1 VSVNTV
7 FSDTCEVAVIG
18 AGPYGLSLGAHLGS
32 AMVDTRVFGRPMSFW
47 RHNMPEGM
55 KLRSAW
61 EASHIADPDN
71 FLLLDA
77 YASMTGL
84 DRTDPLPREEFVRY
98 GVWYQRMA
106 LPDLDPRTVEK
117 IEPASRGFWLTL
129 EDGKVLNARHVV
141 VATGLAR
148 QDYRPAA
155 FRGLPADLVSHT
167 ADHASL
173 DGFRTKRVAVVGRG
187 QSACES
193 AALLAE
199 AGAEVELICR
209 AAIRWQGRSGVGPF
223 PFNWLNAAPD
233 ALHRVP
239 PLWRDWLDAFSLQ
252 ARPAAWVK
260 PRLAGVRIDAGRRI
274 RGARPNRDGI
284 ILELDSGSRGFDH
297 VLLATGYKID
307 ITRLRFI
314 RGELASRILTDGG
327 SPVLSSGYESSVRGL
342 HFVGASAVR
351 SFGPLLGFVA
361 GAGHAARAVTAQVL
375 AGRSGPT
382 GRRSTISE
390 PDAFA
395 RRVQTASPLNR
406 TAPQNP

>member
-7 FSDTCEVAVIG
+7 FRDTCEVAVVG

-32 AMVDTRVFGRPMSFW
+32 AMVDARVFGRPMSFW
-47 RHNMPEGM
+47 RHNMPKGM

-77 YASMTGL
+77 YAVVSGL
-84 DRTDPLPREEFVRY
+84 GRSDPLPLDDFVRY
-98 GVWYQRMA
+98 GEWFQQMA
-106 LPDLDPRTVEK
+106 LPDLDARNVTT
-117 IEPASRGFWLTL
+117 IEPAGRGFWLTL
-129 EDGKVLNARHVV
+129 EDGQVLNARHVV
-141 VATGLAR
+141 VATGLAN
-148 QDYRPAA
+148 QDYRPVA

-173 DGFRTKRVAVVGRG
+173 GGFRGRRVAVVGRG

-199 AGAEVELICR
+199 AGADVALICR
-209 AAIRWQGRSGVGPF
+209 AAIRWLGGSGVGPF
-223 PFNWLNAAPD
+223 PLNWLNAAPD

-252 ARPAAWVK
+252 ARPAAWLK

-284 ILELDSGSRGFDH
+284 ILELDSGARGFDH

-307 ITRLRFI
+307 IARLGFI
-314 RGELASRILTDGG
+314 GSELASRILTDGG

-375 AGRSGPT
+375 ADRSGPT
-382 GRRSTISE
+382 GRRSKTSE
-390 PDAFA
+390 PDVFA
-395 RRVQTASPLNR
+395 QRIQSASPLNR

>member
-7 FSDTCEVAVIG
+7 FHDSCEVAVVG

-32 AMVDTRVFGRPMSFW
+32 AMIDTRVFGRPMSFW
-47 RHNMPEGM
+47 RHHMPKGM

-61 EASHIADPDN
+61 DASHIADPDN

-77 YASMTGL
+77 YATMTGL
-84 DRTDPLPREEFVRY
+84 GRTDPLPREDFV
-98 GVWYQRMA
+98 
-106 LPDLDPRTVEK
+106 
-117 IEPASRGFWLTL
+117 LTL
-129 EDGKVLNARHVV
+129 EDGKVLTARHVV
-141 VATGLAR
+141 VAAGLAK
-148 QDYRPAA
+148 QDFRPAA

-209 AAIRWQGRSGVGPF
+209 APIRWLGGSGVGPF
-223 PFNWLNAAPD
+223 PLNWLNAAPD
-233 ALHRVP
+233 TLHRVP

-252 ARPAAWVK
+252 ARPAAWVR

-274 RGARPNRDGI
+274 RGACPNRDGI
-284 ILELDSGSRGFDH
+284 ILELDNGARGFDH

-307 ITRLRFI
+307 IARLGFI
-314 RGELASRILTDGG
+314 GGELASRILTDGG

-361 GAGHAARAVTAQVL
+361 GAGHAARAVTARVL
-375 AGRSGPT
+375 ADRSGPT

-406 TAPQNP
+406 TAPQNS

>member
-1 VSVNTV
+1 MNTV
-7 FSDTCEVAVIG
+7 FRDTCEVAVVG

-32 AMVDTRVFGRPMSFW
+32 AMVDARVFGRPMSFW
-47 RHNMPEGM
+47 RHNMPKGM

-77 YASMTGL
+77 YAVVSGL
-84 DRTDPLPREEFVRY
+84 GRSDPLPLDDFVRY
-98 GVWYQRMA
+98 GDWFQQMA
-106 LPDLDPRTVEK
+106 LPDLDARNVTT
-117 IEPASRGFWLTL
+117 IEPAGRGFWLTL
-129 EDGKVLNARHVV
+129 EDGQVLNARHVV
-141 VATGLAR
+141 VATGLAN

-173 DGFRTKRVAVVGRG
+173 GGFRGRRVAVVGRG

-199 AGAEVELICR
+199 AGADVALICR
-209 AAIRWQGRSGVGPF
+209 AAIRWLGGSGVGPF
-223 PFNWLNAAPD
+223 PLNWLNAAPD

-252 ARPAAWVK
+252 ARPAAWLK

-284 ILELDSGSRGFDH
+284 ILELDSGARGFDH

-307 ITRLRFI
+307 IARLGFI
-314 RGELASRILTDGG
+314 GSELASRILTDGG

-361 GAGHAARAVTAQVL
+361 GVGHAARAVTAQVL

-382 GRRSTISE
+382 GRRSKTSE
-390 PDAFA
+390 PDVFA
-395 RRVQTASPLNR
+395 QRIQTASPLNR

>member
-1 VSVNTV
+1 MNTD
-7 FSDTCEVAVIG
+7 FRDTCEVAVVG

-32 AMVDTRVFGRPMSFW
+32 AMVDARVFGRPMSFW
-47 RHNMPEGM
+47 RHNMPKGM

-77 YASMTGL
+77 YAVVSGL
-84 DRTDPLPREEFVRY
+84 GRSDPLPLDDFVRY
-98 GVWYQRMA
+98 GEWFQQMA
-106 LPDLDPRTVEK
+106 LPDLDARNVTT
-117 IEPASRGFWLTL
+117 IEPAGRGFWLTL
-129 EDGKVLNARHVV
+129 EDGQVLNARHVV
-141 VATGLAR
+141 VATGLAN
-148 QDYRPAA
+148 QDYRPVA

-173 DGFRTKRVAVVGRG
+173 GGFRGRRVAVVGRG

-199 AGAEVELICR
+199 AGADVALICR
-209 AAIRWQGRSGVGPF
+209 AAIRWLGGSGVGPF
-223 PFNWLNAAPD
+223 PLNWLNAAPD

-252 ARPAAWVK
+252 ARPAAWLK

-284 ILELDSGSRGFDH
+284 ILELDSGARGFDH

-307 ITRLRFI
+307 IARLGFI
-314 RGELASRILTDGG
+314 GSELASRILTDGG

-375 AGRSGPT
+375 ADRSGPT
-382 GRRSTISE
+382 GRRSKTSE
-390 PDAFA
+390 PDVFA
-395 RRVQTASPLNR
+395 RRIQTASPLNR